1 MTTSDIA
8 GVTIRRA
15 APADIPRMVELIA
28 GANLP
33 PLFIAEYLDGFAV
46 GEQDA
51 QVVGCGGIEMYGS
64 SAVIRSIVV
73 DERMRGTGLGRRLS
87 EQLMADAKAAG
98 ATDLYLFTADAHDF
112 WKHLGFVDITFDD
125 WRAEARVNWQYQFVS
140 QNADLLGG
148 EIYTMWRKA

>member
-1 MTTSDIA
+1 MTTSDLA
-8 GVTIRRA
+8 DVTMRRA

-33 PLFIAEYLDGFAV
+33 PLFISEYLDGFAV
-46 GEQDA
+46 GEQGG

-73 DERMRGTGLGRRLS
+73 GERMRGTGLGRKLS
-87 EQLMADAKAAG
+87 ELLMSDAKAAG

-112 WKHLGFVDITFDD
+112 WQHLGFVDIALGD
-125 WRAEARVNWQYQFVS
+125 WKAEARVNWQYQFIS
-140 QNADLLGG
+140 QNADLIGG